1 MIYLASPYSHPDPA
15 VREERFRAACRA
27 TAALLIAGE
36 VVFSPIVHSHAL
48 VEFALPTVWSFWER
62 IDRAHLERCDE
73 VAVLM
78 LDGWQESVGVREE
91 IGIARAAGKPVWFLG
106 VGDGH
111 GSPTLAHVGPGV
123 AG

>member
-27 TAALLIAGE
+27 TAALLHAGE
-36 VVFSPIVHSHAL
+36 VVFSPIVHSHPL
-48 VEFALPTVWSFWER
+48 VAFAMPTAWSFWER

-78 LDGWQESVGVREE
+78 LDGWEESIGVREE
-91 IGIARAAGKPVWFLG
+91 LRLARELGKPARFL
-106 VGDGH
+106 DPDAT
-111 GSPTLAHVGPGV
+111 GSPTFATV
-123 AG
+123 ALEGTR